1 MKDRGL
7 SELLSILVLT
17 GIIVGIG
24 IMVWGLCSGYAA
36 VERMKSHQELNKNI
50 LVLRSMISADYVMY
64 PGGVAILRNIGK
76 EPVVIIRLITI
87 RNGRVVWDSGI
98 GYWGELE
105 VGETGRFSFSC
116 PGCGN
121 DDIVTLQVHYMPS
134 ELFDPANPTL
144 IDPTT
149 ETILF
154 RVASFTSEK
163 AKSPS
168 GAWCVTPAG
177 NWSWIDLVDPFEA
190 GEPAGTLT
198 KWLKLRLPKDS
209 IEERE
214 YYETITIKIKTIS
227 EDKQRIATATV
238 MSENETDQW
247 VDANFQ
253 NLKYPITIEVTAET
267 PGWTI
272 VQKEW
277 YFDAIYRHSWWWG
290 SKVSSYVDL
299 VKLFWD
305 TFNYRVY
312 QVFAKVYHDQDG
324 VYRVT
329 ARLICKTGSSSIVV
343 GEGSLTREVDVPQGG
358 AAYEDYVINIE
369 PHPSMFS
376 FNRVEV
382 YVEKIS

>member
-1 MKDRGL
+1 LRSEGI
-7 SELLSILVLT
+7 SELLSILLLA
-17 GIIVGIG
+17 GIIIGIG
-24 IMVWGLCSGYAA
+24 IMVWGICSGYAT
-36 VERMKSHQELNKNI
+36 VERMKADQELNKNL

-64 PGGVAILRNIGK
+64 PGGVAILRNVGK
-76 EPVVIIRLITI
+76 EPVVIIRLIAI
-87 RNGRVVWDSGI
+87 KNGERVWDSGI
-98 GYWGELE
+98 GYWGELD
-105 VGETGRFSFSC
+105 VGNTGTFGFSC

-121 DDIVTLQVHYMPS
+121 DDTITLQVHYMPRD
-134 ELFDPANPTL
+134 LFDPANPIL

-149 ETILF
+149 KTILF

-163 AKSPS
+163 VESPS
-168 GAWCVTPAG
+168 GAWCVTPSG
-177 NWSWIDLVDPFEA
+177 NWSWIDFVDPFEA
-190 GEPAGTLT
+190 GAPAGTLT

-209 IEERE
+209 LEERE
-214 YYETITIKIKTIS
+214 HFNAITIRIRTSS
-227 EDKQRIATATV
+227 ESRQRSATVTV

-253 NLKYPITIEVTAET
+253 NLKYPITIEITAET

-272 VQKEW
+272 VQREW
-277 YFDAIYRHSWWWG
+277 YLDAIYRHSWWG
-290 SKVSSYVDL
+290 SRISSYVDL

-324 VYRVT
+324 VYKVT
-329 ARLICKTGSSSIVV
+329 ARLICKTDSGSTVV
-343 GEGSLTREVDVPQGG
+343 GEGSLTREVDVPWGG
-358 AAYEDYVINIE
+358 AAYEDYVINVE